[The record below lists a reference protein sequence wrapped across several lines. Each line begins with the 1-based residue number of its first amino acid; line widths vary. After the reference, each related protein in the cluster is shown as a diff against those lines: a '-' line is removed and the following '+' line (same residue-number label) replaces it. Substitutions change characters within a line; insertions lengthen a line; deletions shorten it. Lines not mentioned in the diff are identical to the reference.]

1 MLFVV
6 VLVFVVFLVVPLVLV
21 VRPCFSFFFFVH
33 DPSDLEVTEQQEG
46 NFGKLSFF
54 KTRIQKPSRP
64 QKGLN

>member
-6 VLVFVVFLVVPLVLV
+6 VLVFLVVLVVPLVLV
-21 VRPCFSFFFFVH
+21 VRPCFSFFFVH
-33 DPSDLEVTEQQEG
+33 DPSDLVAEQQEG